1 MASGYATFANGGTA
15 LEPTV
20 LLQVVDRNGQI
31 LYEAKP
37 TVTKKLDPWAVG
49 TLNEILQRVV
59 TSGTGTRA
67 QLDDGRPVAGKTGTT
82 SDFRDAWF
90 IGYVPQ
96 LATAIWIGN
105 DNNTPMAYGTA
116 GGAYVAPTWKKFMT
130 QALKN
135 VPAESFKPSWNYRP
149 PQPKY

>member
-1 MASGYATFANGGTA
+1 
-15 LEPTV
+15 
-20 LLQVVDRNGQI
+20 
-31 LYEAKP
+31 
-37 TVTKKLDPWAVG
+37 
-49 TLNEILQRVV
+49 
-59 TSGTGTRA
+59 
-67 QLDDGRPVAGKTGTT
+67 VAGKTGTT